1 MIPLPLNDVNS
12 ILCLGAHADDI
23 EIGCGGTLLALLEA
37 RPDLEVTWVVFGA
50 QGDRANEARRSAE
63 RFLGDKAADRI
74 TVKGFRDSYFPYLG
88 ADLKEFMEQVRDAC
102 SPDLIFTHHRH
113 DLHQDHRLLAELTW
127 CAFRDH
133 VILEYEIAK
142 YDGDLGRPNCYFPL
156 SDSICRRKVN
166 LIVEGFPSQHGK
178 RWFTEDTYWAL
189 LRLRGVECH
198 SPTRFAEAF
207 HVPKLVLAP
216 ATK

>member
-1 MIPLPLNDVNS
+1 MMPLCLDNVKS

-23 EIGCGGTLLALLEA
+23 EIGCGGTLLALLDA
-37 RPDLEVTWVVFGA
+37 RPELEITWVVFGA
-50 QGDRANEARRSAE
+50 QGTRGEEARRSAK
-63 RFLGDKAADRI
+63 RFLGRETADRI

-88 ADLKEFMEQVRDAC
+88 AELKEFVEDVRDAC

-133 VILEYEIAK
+133 LILEYEIAK
-142 YDGDLGRPNCYFPL
+142 YDGDLGRPNCYVPL
-156 SDSICRRKVN
+156 EEPLCRRKID
-166 LIVEGFPSQHGK
+166 LIVEGFPSQHDK

-207 HVPKLVLAP
+207 HAPKLVLTP
-216 ATK
+216 AAV

>member
-1 MIPLPLNDVNS
+1 MLPLPLDNVKS
-12 ILCLGAHADDI
+12 VLCLGAHADDI
-23 EIGCGGTLLALLEA
+23 EIGCGGTVLALLEA
-37 RPDLEVTWVVFGA
+37 RPGLEVTWVVFGA
-50 QGDRANEARRSAE
+50 KGDRAQEAQRSAE
-63 RFLGDKAADRI
+63 RFLGSEAADRI

-88 ADLKEFMEQVRDAC
+88 AELKESVEEVRDAC

-133 VILEYEIAK
+133 RILEYEIAK
-142 YDGDLGRPNCYFPL
+142 YDGDLGRPNCYVPL
-156 SDSICRRKVN
+156 KEPLCRRKID
-166 LIVEGFPSQHGK
+166 LIVEGFPSQHDK

-207 HVPKLVLAP
+207 HAPKLILGP
-216 ATK
+216 AA

>member
-1 MIPLPLNDVNS
+1 MLRLPLHKVTS

-23 EIGCGGTLLALLEA
+23 EIGCGGTLLALLDA
-37 RPDLEVTWVVFGA
+37 RPDLKITWVVFGA
-50 QGDRANEARRSAE
+50 YDTRAGEARRSAE
-63 RFLGDKAADRI
+63 RFLGSAAADRI

-88 ADLKEFMEQVRDAC
+88 AEIKECVEEVRDGC

-113 DLHQDHRLLAELTW
+113 DRHQDHRLLAELTW

-133 VILEYEIAK
+133 LILEYEIAK
-142 YDGDLGRPNCYFPL
+142 YEGDLGQPNCYVPL
-156 SDSICRRKVN
+156 EESLCRRKID
-166 LIVEGFPSQHGK
+166 LIVEGFPSQHDK

-189 LRLRGVECH
+189 LRIRGVECH

-207 HVPKLVLAP
+207 HAPKLVLAP
-216 ATK
+216 AVE

>member
-1 MIPLPLNDVNS
+1 MMPLRFDNLNSV
-12 ILCLGAHADDI
+12 LCLGAHADDI
-23 EIGCGGTLLALLEA
+23 EIGCGGTLLALMEVRPELEI
-37 RPDLEVTWVVFGA
+37 TWVVLGA
-50 QGDRANEARRSAE
+50 QGTRAEEARKSAE
-63 RFLGDKAADRI
+63 RFLGGEAAGRV

-88 ADLKEFMEQVRDAC
+88 GELKEFVEEVRDTC

-133 VILEYEIAK
+133 LILEYEIAK
-142 YDGDLGRPNCYFPL
+142 YDGDLGHPNCYVSLTESF
-156 SDSICRRKVN
+156 CRRKID
-166 LIVEGFPSQHGK
+166 LIVEGFPSQHDK

-207 HVPKLVLAP
+207 HAPKLVLAP
-216 ATK
+216 PTH